1 MLHPFVII
9 IVIIV
14 IAALVISNLINIDE
28 LGTITSLPG
37 QFIQLIK
44 NVSEPINQACMID
57 DIILSQVYDNIPNN
71 NDDKIKSIHEKIL
84 NNEHTDCDVQ
94 KLLKYLD
101 PESRKK
107 IGLDIICDF
116 SDCT

>member
-1 MLHPFVII
+1 MVHPIIAFII
-9 IVIIV
+9 IVFIV
-14 IAALVISNLINIDE
+14 IVVISSLIHTGEINNILSIPDQFDQ
-28 LGTITSLPG
+28 SLKG
-37 QFIQLIK
+37 V
-44 NVSEPINQACMID
+44 NEPINQACMID
-57 DIILSQVYDNIPNN
+57 DIILSQVYDDIH
-71 NDDKIKSIHEKIL
+71 NDDKIKLIYEKIS
-84 NNEHTDCDVQ
+84 NNEHTNCDVK

>member
-1 MLHPFVII
+1 MYQIIII
-9 IVIIV
+9 IVI
-14 IAALVISNLINIDE
+14 ASFVISNLIKIDE
-28 LGTITSLPG
+28 LDNFITHPG
-37 QFIQLIK
+37 KLIQLIK
-44 NVSEPINQACMID
+44 NISEPINQVCMID
-57 DIILSQVYDNIPNN
+57 DIILSKVYDNIPNN
-71 NDDKIKSIHEKIL
+71 NDDKIKLIYEKIL

-107 IGLDIICDF
+107 IGFDIICDF